1 MIVQV
6 AKRIANIRFDPSQ
19 ASPLLQLRGAK
30 RIANILINPNQAT
43 LRITTIRFVLLFCL
57 FIDKLQLRLRVHD
70 LLAVIESKITGF
82 QIADRH
88 RNQEK
93 RHTVKSK

>member
-1 MIVQV
+1 MH
-6 AKRIANIRFDPSQ
+6 KN
-19 ASPLLQLRGAK
+19 SPHSIHFESCGEFNRVRQTAK
-30 RIANILINPNQAT
+30 RIANILINPCQAT

-57 FIDKLQLRLRVHD
+57 FIDKLKLRLGIHD
-70 LLAVIESKITGF
+70 LLAVIKAKITGL

-88 RNQEK
+88 RNQKK